1 MNSHIKENNYK
12 LCSWDCVH
20 VPAHTSEY
28 PCDKNGPI
36 LTHLSLLTTPQPSSH
51 SSHTPHL
58 HFPHSPTFPSL
69 LTHPIPPLS
78 THPTPPLLTHH
89 TLTSPHSSHPS
100 SPSSTSLFSPL
111 IHHPPLSPP
120 SPPSHLI
127 PFSLLPSLHDIIIL
141 QNLSAI
147 CFVGLDFFLLFP
159 PNNISM
165 CS

>member
-69 LTHPIPPLS
+69 LTHPIPPHFNTPHIHSHTPQSSPHSSHTPHLHFPHTPHLPHTSNPVTLTPQTPHTS
-78 THPTPPLLTHH
+78 TLHTSTPHTPTFPSLLTYPTPPLLIHPTP
-89 TLTSPHSSHPS
+89 LHSS
-100 SPSSTSLFSPL
+100 
-111 IHHPPLSPP
+111 
-120 SPPSHLI
+120 
-127 PFSLLPSLHDIIIL
+127 DG
-141 QNLSAI
+141 
-147 CFVGLDFFLLFP
+147 CDE
-159 PNNISM
+159 
-165 CS
+165 